1 MKALR
6 ITAHGPPGSLRPVEI
21 PVPSPASGEVL
32 VQIEAAAVNPSDIVS
47 VEGRFPQA
55 VLPRVLGRDFAG
67 RVVEGPPGLKGR
79 EVWGTGGDLGITR
92 DGTHAEFIVLPAD
105 GVSERPSNLS
115 AEQASAVGVPALA
128 AWGSLIEAAHVQPGE
143 WVVVSGAV
151 GAVGWT
157 AVELA
162 AARGAQ
168 VIALV
173 WNADE
178 ASQLDRAKVAAV
190 ARSDIGDLQAV
201 VREATGGRGV
211 DVALNG
217 VGAPIF
223 EPLLRSLAHGGRLCV
238 YSAAAG
244 REVTLDL
251 FDFYRRRLQLQGID
265 SAAVTAVQGAAILDQ
280 LRPLYESGRMR
291 PHFSIETFPLEEAGR
306 AYQQVARGSK
316 SKVVLLP
323 GPAGN
328 GR

>member
-6 ITAHGPPGSLRPVEI
+6 ITAHGPPGTLVPVEVS
-21 PVPSPASGEVL
+21 VPTPGPGQVL

-67 RVVEGPPGLKGR
+67 RVVEGPAKLKGR

-105 GVSERPSNLS
+105 GVSERPKNLS
-115 AEQASAVGVPALA
+115 VEQAAAVGVPALA
-128 AWGSLIEAAHVQPGE
+128 AWGSLVEAANVQPGE

-162 AARGAQ
+162 AARGAR

-173 WNADE
+173 WNAAE
-178 ASQLDRAKVAAV
+178 ASQLDRVRVAAV
-190 ARSDIGDLQAV
+190 ARSDIADLQAV
-201 VREATGGRGV
+201 VREATGGHGV

-223 EPLLRSLAHGGRLCV
+223 EPLLHSLAHGGRLCI

-244 REVTLDL
+244 REVKLDL
-251 FDFYRRRLQLQGID
+251 FDLYRRRLQLHGID
-265 SAAVTAVQGAAILDQ
+265 SAAVTAAHGAAILDQ
-280 LRPLYESGRMR
+280 LRPLYESGQMR
-291 PHFSIETFPLEEAGR
+291 PHFSIETFPLDQAAR
-306 AYQQVARGSK
+306 AYQQVAGGSK

-323 GPAGN
+323 GT
-328 GR
+328 RR

>member
-6 ITAHGPPGSLRPVEI
+6 IIDHGPPGALRPVE
-21 PVPSPASGEVL
+21 VPAHSPGRGEVL
-32 VQIEAAAVNPSDIVS
+32 VQIEAAAVNPSDVVS

-67 RVVEGPPGLKGR
+67 RVVEGPPQLKGQ

-105 GVSERPSNLS
+105 AVSVRPKNLTV
-115 AEQASAVGVPALA
+115 EQAAAVGVPALA
-128 AWGSLIEAAHVQPGE
+128 AWGSLVEAARVQPGE

-162 AARGAQ
+162 AARGAR

-173 WNADE
+173 WNTE
-178 ASQLDRAKVAAV
+178 EGRLLDRARVAAV
-190 ARSDIGDLQAV
+190 AHSDVGDLEAV
-201 VREATGGRGV
+201 VRETTGGHGA

-223 EPLLRSLAHGGRLCV
+223 EPLLRSLAHGGRLCI

-244 REVTLDL
+244 REVKLDL
-251 FDFYRRRLQLQGID
+251 FDFYRRRLELHGID
-265 SAAVTAVQGAAILDQ
+265 SAALTASHGAAILDQ
-280 LRPLYESGRMR
+280 LRPLYESGQMR
-291 PHFSIETFPLEEAGR
+291 PHFSIETFPLDEAAR
-306 AYQQVARGSK
+306 AYEQVARGSK
-316 SKVVLLP
+316 SKVVLIP
-323 GPAGN
+323 GA
-328 GR
+328 